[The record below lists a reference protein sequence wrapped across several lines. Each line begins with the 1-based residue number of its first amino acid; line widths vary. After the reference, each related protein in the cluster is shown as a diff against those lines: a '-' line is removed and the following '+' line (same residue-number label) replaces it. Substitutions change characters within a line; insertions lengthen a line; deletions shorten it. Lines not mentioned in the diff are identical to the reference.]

1 MKASHP
7 RLTLQGETPSETG
20 IFHESETLV
29 GAQKPNKIRH
39 ILKSVSLRLTPSQVR
54 RLAVPMRPS
63 HFPRVYRTRG

>member
-1 MKASHP
+1 
-7 RLTLQGETPSETG
+7 LQGETPSETG
-20 IFHESETLV
+20 IFHESETLSETLV

-39 ILKSVSLRLTPSQVR
+39 ILKSVPLRLTPSQVR

>member
-20 IFHESETLV
+20 IFHESETLSETLV

-39 ILKSVSLRLTPSQVR
+39 ILKSVSPVSGETPSGPNA
-54 RLAVPMRPS
+54 AVSLPS
-63 HFPRVYRTRG
+63 CL